1 MVRPLLWI
9 VLLAFVVFLASI
21 FLVWMIIVR
30 MPADYLTRDR
40 QLDAGPASRRP
51 VIRIALLVVK
61 NVVGLLIVLAGIVML
76 FTPGQG
82 VISIL
87 IGLTLIDL
95 PGKRRLIRRMVGYR
109 HVLATINRIRT
120 RALKPPLEAPTDS
133 V

>member
-1 MVRPLLWI
+1 LLS
-9 VLLAFVVFLASI
+9 FVAFLASI
-21 FLVWMIIVR
+21 LLVWMIIIR

-40 QLDAGPASRRP
+40 QLEASPASRRP
-51 VIRIALLVVK
+51 VIRVALLVVK
-61 NVVGLLIVLAGIVML
+61 NVVGLLVVLAGIVML

-109 HVLATINRIRT
+109 HVLATINNIRT
-120 RALKPPLEAPTDS
+120 RALKPPLDAPTDR